1 MKDDRAET
9 KAHEIVSGWKEIANY
24 MGKGVRT
31 VQRYERLLGLP
42 VRRPAGKP
50 WGSVVATKAEIDAWV
65 AASPIRE
72 GLQLLRPATA
82 SSLTT
87 WANIQGDAAKMRK
100 LAKQMLDLR
109 RELRDSVHLL
119 RESVRDVRT
128 ELNGVRRI
136 EKGAASTSSVFN
148 LLNMDTG
155 GRKVS

>member
-128 ELNGVRRI
+128 ELNGARRI